1 MKGLW
6 RIRLFL
12 IAASTVGIAA
22 PSGQADAPAWMHA
35 AASAPLPSY
44 DPKTNAV
51 LIYSEDITT
60 VMPDGKMKGTER
72 RAYKILRPDGRQ
84 YAVAQAYISNDT
96 RLGMMR
102 AWCIPQS
109 GKDYEVKDKDAVDR
123 SAALT
128 GEDLVSDVKIR
139 TLKIPA
145 GEVGNVVGYEIQYDG
160 RPYVLD
166 DEWVFQREIPVK
178 EARYTL
184 QMPAGW
190 EYKAVWVNHGK
201 VEPNPSGANQ
211 WQWLI
216 TDVPE
221 IRPERRMPP
230 WSGLAGRMAVAFIAP
245 GARPSKSFL
254 TWDDMAKWQ
263 TGLAEGKRDATPEIS
278 SKVAQIAS
286 GKTTPELKMQ
296 EIAQFIQKDIRYVAI
311 EIGIGG
317 WQPHSA
323 RDIYAHRYGDCKDK
337 ATLMSTM
344 LKLTGIDSYYLF
356 INTRRGVVG
365 PDTPPERM
373 FDHAILAIKLP
384 DNVKR

>member
-1 MKGLW
+1 
-6 RIRLFL
+6 
-12 IAASTVGIAA
+12 
-22 PSGQADAPAWMHA
+22 MHA